1 MCYCEKYMDFSCIL
15 LNSLCGLKLDFCLVA
30 YELKS
35 KMSCLLA
42 LDTKF
47 EKTNRSYF
55 LLKKVSPNENI
66 GRYLDCVS
74 KGIDEFRYDRMWHWH
89 TRVMIE
95 FIYIITSV
103 ISLSF
108 ISSMNCHRRWLPL
121 FRFFFSLVRMWRIFF
136 AFILVCSGPRVWFS
150 EISSFFPFAQW
161 NILQHSN
168 ARDFFSVIH
177 WNEVY

>member
-1 MCYCEKYMDFSCIL
+1 MLLWEVHGLLLYTSKLTLWIEIRFLSGSLWTKIQNVMPSCSGYEIWKDEPIIFS
-15 LNSLCGLKLDFCLVA
+15 LK
-30 YELKS
+30 
-35 KMSCLLA
+35 
-42 LDTKF
+42 
-47 EKTNRSYF
+47 
-55 LLKKVSPNENI
+55 KKVSPNEKI

-74 KGIDEFRYDRMWHWH
+74 KGIDEFRYDRMWHCH

-150 EISSFFPFAQW
+150 EISSFF
-161 NILQHSN
+161 
-168 ARDFFSVIH
+168 SVCPMKYITTF
-177 WNEVY
+177 